1 MTVPTDGQMLT
12 TLNNYFD
19 DLTIGDRFRSRGRTL
34 TEADIS
40 LFSGLS
46 GDQHPLHTDEEF
58 AQRGPFGGRIA
69 QGCLTLSLATGL
81 EYSLIGGSEDSRILA
96 FYGMDRVRFVKPVFI
111 GDTLYLEGEV
121 TALDRKDDTRGV
133 VTVHHEIKNQRGET
147 VAVLDKRTLHAKRPT
162 GEQGKQNGA

>member
-1 MTVPTDGQMLT
+1 MSTTKTLT

-19 DLTIGDRFRSRGRTL
+19 DLCVGDRFVSRARTV

-46 GDQHPLHTDEEF
+46 GDYHPLHTDEVY
-58 AQRGPFGGRIA
+58 ASSGPFGRRIA

-81 EYSLIGGSEDSRILA
+81 EFSLMGSDESRIIA

-111 GDTLYLEGEV
+111 GDTIRLEGEV
-121 TALDRKDDTRGV
+121 TTLEERDATSGV
-133 VTVHHEIKNQRGET
+133 VTAHHEIVNERGET
-147 VAVLDKRTLHAKRPT
+147 VAVLDKRTLHRKRP
-162 GEQGKQNGA
+162 AH